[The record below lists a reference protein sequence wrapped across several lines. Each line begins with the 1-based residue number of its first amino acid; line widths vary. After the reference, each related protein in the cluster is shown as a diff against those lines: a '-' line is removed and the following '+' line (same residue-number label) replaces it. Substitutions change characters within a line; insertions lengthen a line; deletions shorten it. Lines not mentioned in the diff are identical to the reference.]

1 MKRKYL
7 AIGIILLF
15 ISMTI
20 APTINF
26 QVVKASNDD
35 DLVEEGKADLA
46 IGKIEIYSGDAPT
59 SVQGIVCWI
68 NNIGD
73 APTSGTIE
81 VHLTIRRLIFGI
93 LPYGN
98 FNDNDD
104 FVIQPGG
111 VRIFDFPD
119 VPDPIGIFKFIFTVN
134 PDKSIEESDYSNN
147 RRTAIYLVITDQIIG
162 GWWRLH

>member
-1 MKRKYL
+1 MIRKWL

-15 ISMTI
+15 VGVTI

-26 QVVKASNDD
+26 NTVKASNDN
-35 DLVEEGKADLA
+35 DLVKEGKADLI
-46 IGKIEIYSGDAPT
+46 IGKIEIHSGDAPT
-59 SVQGIVCWI
+59 TVQAIVCWV

-73 APTSGTIE
+73 APTSGNIE
-81 VHLTIRRLIFGI
+81 VHLTIKRLIFGI
-93 LPYGN
+93 IPYGN
-98 FNDNDD
+98 FNANDD

-111 VRIFDFPD
+111 VRIFAFHDI
-119 VPDPIGIFKFIFTVN
+119 PDPVGIFKFIFTVN

-162 GWWRLH
+162 GWWRLY